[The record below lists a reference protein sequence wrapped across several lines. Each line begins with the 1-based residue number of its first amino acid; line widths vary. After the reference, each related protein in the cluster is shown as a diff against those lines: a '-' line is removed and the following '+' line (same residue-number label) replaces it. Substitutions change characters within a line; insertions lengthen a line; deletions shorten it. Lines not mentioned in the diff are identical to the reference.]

1 MSAAKYQCPGEH
13 HACGPLLS
21 LTRFPSPEQKE
32 AAGKVSVFVDI
43 VPDESRV
50 DSPAERAP
58 RNKWRGRLTRAA
70 LPLLSLVVFAGAWQL
85 AAATGLWNQ
94 TFVPYPSTVWKAF
107 IATSTTHD
115 GVRGYAGYLLWEHLY
130 MTLRRVLVGVV
141 IGVGLGVAL
150 GLIMGSVGWV
160 RSVLEPWLTFL
171 RALPPLAY
179 FFLLVIW
186 LGIDEAPKVTLV
198 AIGAFFPVYVNLV
211 AGIRNVDRKLIE
223 VARVYD
229 LGPRAIARRVVIPAS
244 LPSLLTGLRL
254 GLSQAWLFVVVAEF
268 FGASAGLGFR
278 LTDSQQSTR
287 VDLMFVALVCL
298 ALLGKV
304 TDMVLHA
311 LEERTLRWRDTLATQ
326 ARA

>member
-1 MSAAKYQCPGEH
+1 VALWWGSVAAGVFAVHQLP
-13 HACGPLLS
+13 P
-21 LTRFPSPEQKE
+21 PPVVVE
-32 AAGKVSVFVDI
+32 AAI
-43 VPDESRV
+43 
-50 DSPAERAP
+50 
-58 RNKWRGRLTRAA
+58 
-70 LPLLSLVVFAGAWQL
+70 
-85 AAATGLWNQ
+85 GLWRRGLLQ
-94 TFVPYPSTVWKAF
+94 LDLL
-107 IATSTTHD
+107 TT
-115 GVRGYAGYLLWEHLY
+115 
-130 MTLRRVLVGVV
+130 
-141 IGVGLGVAL
+141 IGRVGLGFAIGSLAAL
-150 GLIMGSVGWV
+150 GLGTLTGLSRRVAEAV
-160 RSVLEPWLTFL
+160 EPTFQAL
-171 RALPPLAY
+171 RAVPTLAWAPL
-179 FFLLVIW
+179 LLLW

-311 LEERTLRWRDTLATQ
+311 VEERTLRWRDTLATQ